1 MRYFLGFD
9 VGATKTHALLAD
21 ENGQALGF
29 GVGGPG
35 NHQSV
40 SYPGLRAVLQAVSV
54 QALTMAGVKAEE
66 IAGAGFGI
74 AGYDWPSQRAD
85 HLQVTQSIGLACPMD
100 VTNDSVIGLMAGAS
114 QGWGVGMVAGT
125 SNNCRGRDQHGREG
139 RITGEGTQFGEY
151 GGASELV
158 MKAIHAVSYQWTQRG
173 PQTLLSTK
181 FIEMTGARDLSDLI
195 EGIDLHRY
203 QPDATWA
210 RSVFDAAHRGDRV
223 AREIIA
229 WSGREMAES
238 ACAVIRQLHI
248 QDQAFEVIMAGS
260 FFDGGPLYIDPLK
273 ETILQLASR
282 ARFVRLTVPPV
293 VGGVVL
299 GIGAAGLDAK
309 SRRMNL
315 IASTEELLR
324 SVQA

>member
-40 SYPGLRAVLQAVSV
+40 SYAGLQAVLQAVSM
-54 QALTMAGVKAEE
+54 QALSMAGVSTEA

-74 AGYDWPSQRAD
+74 AGYDWPSQRED
-85 HLQVTQSIGLACPMD
+85 HLRVCRSIGLACPMD

-125 SNNCRGRDQHGREG
+125 SNNCRGRDRDGREG

-158 MKAIHAVSYQWTQRG
+158 MKAVHAVSYQWTRRG
-173 PQTLLSTK
+173 PETLLSTI
-181 FIEMTGARDLSDLI
+181 FIEMTGARDLNDLI
-195 EGIDLHRY
+195 EGIDLERY

-210 RSVFDAAHRGDRV
+210 ISVFDAAHRGDQV
-223 AREIIA
+223 AGEIIA

-238 ACAVIRQLHI
+238 ACAVIRQLHV
-248 QDQAFEVIMAGS
+248 QDEAFEVIMAGR
-260 FFDGGPLYIDPLK
+260 FFEGGHLYIDPLK
-273 ETILQLASR
+273 ETILKLAPR
-282 ARFVRLTVPPV
+282 ASFVRLTVPPV

-299 GIGAAGLDAK
+299 GVGAAGMDA
-309 SRRMNL
+309 RTMRGNL
-315 IASTEELLR
+315 ISSTEELLR
-324 SVQA
+324 SVHD